1 MRLTKSNPADLQKN
15 RNIGDNKHDF
25 ITKARNARCRRARY

>member
-1 MRLTKSNPADLQKN
+1 MRMTKSNPADLQKN
-15 RNIGDNKHDF
+15 HNIGDSKHV